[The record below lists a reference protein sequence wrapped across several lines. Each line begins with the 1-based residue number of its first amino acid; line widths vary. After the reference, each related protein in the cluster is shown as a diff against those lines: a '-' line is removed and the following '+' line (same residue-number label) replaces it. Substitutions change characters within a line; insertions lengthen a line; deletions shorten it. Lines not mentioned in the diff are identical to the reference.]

1 MQAQLHSLE
10 IPRLR
15 ERHPLPSA
23 VVQPSRAPP
32 GRHTASLH
40 TCGSRHSHLPSLI
53 FAMNGFAGSAPNG
66 ARESGSWIGQ
76 EAGVH
81 SMKPLEMS
89 VPQRAPP
96 VWQGSPARSGA
107 CERAVLTG
115 VGAGVAARVLLVLER
130 IGDRV
135 GCGAVQRGEVDRHS
149 VVAAG
154 RDVKR
159 NP

>member
-1 MQAQLHSLE
+1 M
-10 IPRLR
+10 
-15 ERHPLPSA
+15 
-23 VVQPSRAPP
+23 QPSRAPP
-32 GRHTASLH
+32 GHTASLH
-40 TCGSRHSHLPSLI
+40 TCGSRHSHFPPLI
-53 FAMNGFAGSAPNG
+53 FAMKGFAGSAPNG

-89 VPQRAPP
+89 AAQRRRCDKT
-96 VWQGSPARSGA
+96 VQR
-107 CERAVLTG
+107 EKRRLRAVVPAMLTG
-115 VGAGVAARVLLVLER
+115 VGAGVAAGVLLVLER

-135 GCGAVQRGEVDRHS
+135 GCGAVQWREVDRHS

>member
-1 MQAQLHSLE
+1 M
-10 IPRLR
+10 
-15 ERHPLPSA
+15 
-23 VVQPSRAPP
+23 
-32 GRHTASLH
+32 
-40 TCGSRHSHLPSLI
+40 PSLI

-89 VPQRAPP
+89 VPQRLGVTRQP
-96 VWQGSPARSGA
+96 SEKRRLH
-107 CERAVLTG
+107 CEQAVLTG